1 MQARLDPSKAPQKKD
16 PDEKLKVKPTKTA
29 KPEKSEKQQEKS
41 DLREEITEEVKKK
54 NLADKKRK
62 DHQKARGPFDKR
74 VKMEDPFEKRKEM
87 DQALGKKEAG
97 PEQDTRLQ
105 RAMKDL

>member
-16 PDEKLKVKPTKTA
+16 PDAKQSNKPPKA
-29 KPEKSEKQQEKS
+29 PKPEKSEKQQEKS
-41 DLREEITEEVKKK
+41 DLRQEVTDEIKKK

-74 VKMEDPFEKRKEM
+74 VKMEDPYEKRKEM

-97 PEQDTRLQ
+97 PEQDTRL
-105 RAMKDL
+105 